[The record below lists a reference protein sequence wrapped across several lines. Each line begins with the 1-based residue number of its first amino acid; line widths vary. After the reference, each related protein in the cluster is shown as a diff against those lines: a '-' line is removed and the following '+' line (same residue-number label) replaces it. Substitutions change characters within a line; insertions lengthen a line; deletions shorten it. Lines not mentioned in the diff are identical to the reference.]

1 LYGRGPAD
9 SPYLFEWADLGFRG
23 IKLLAGRNPDTDR
36 DGTPLTRQ
44 DLPRKE
50 QGRALIGDPRNDENI
65 IVSQLQLAFIKLH
78 DRVVDRVKSST
89 GLTGGALLEEAQRR
103 VRWHY
108 QWMVVHDFL
117 PRVCGPEIVA
127 SILKNEDAPT
137 GPTVDLQFY
146 SWENQPFMPVEFS
159 AAAFRFGHSMVR
171 PTYDLNGTVQDV
183 PIFVDSADRGHAAL
197 VLHPPRSRGAPHG
210 EHLGEVGGR
219 IVAEVLIGLL
229 AGDPSSYLRTQPI
242 WKPDGGIP
250 AFQPGRF
257 TLGDLLEFATP

>member
-1 LYGRGPAD
+1 
-9 SPYLFEWADLGFRG
+9 LFEWTDLGFRG
-23 IKLLAGRNPDTDR
+23 IKLLAGRNPDTDW

-44 DLPRKE
+44 DLPRNE

-127 SILKNEDAPT
+127 SILKDEDAP
-137 GPTVDLQFY
+137 
-146 SWENQPFMPVEFS
+146 PVRRSTCSSTAGRTSPSCRWSSRRRRS
-159 AAAFRFGHSMVR
+159 ASATRWCGR
-171 PTYDLNGTVQDV
+171 PTT
-183 PIFVDSADRGHAAL
+183 
-197 VLHPPRSRGAPHG
+197 
-210 EHLGEVGGR
+210 
-219 IVAEVLIGLL
+219 
-229 AGDPSSYLRTQPI
+229 
-242 WKPDGGIP
+242 
-250 AFQPGRF
+250 
-257 TLGDLLEFATP
+257 